1 MLKEGYGGKTLKR
14 VWLFILCWLLFLPS
28 TMGYAQ
34 DKVWMQNQNKDD
46 FYRIIAENLTRSK
59 NPDGSYCVMGNE
71 ETVKNFSWENIDI
84 VIKKPLIQD
93 IVNSILHYRDYRDI
107 QNVIEECQRYY
118 FFVVCSGNY
127 KLNPREYFTNEGVYQ
142 EVNARNIYMMF
153 KVPDA
158 GLGCETGDFL
168 YSLDTVK
175 IDHDIAKV
183 FITRSAK
190 TIDNNPAN
198 EDSDCGVVIEEAV
211 REGYLL
217 EKIEGQW
224 KIANVLFDNAD
235 YLEGDAQ
242 RIFNDENQTVNLFR
256 MFEDAED
263 ASIWTERFSFERCQR
278 KDYCPYGNFMS
289 YIFGDVETPA
299 FNFDKLIN
307 ERDNTDAT
315 LES

>member
-1 MLKEGYGGKTLKR
+1 MFYGGKILKR
-14 VWLFILCWLLFLPS
+14 IWLCVFCLLLFLPS
-28 TMGYAQ
+28 TVSYAQ
-34 DKVWMQNQNKDD
+34 GKAWMQSQDKDD
-46 FYRIIAENLTRSK
+46 FYRIIAGNLTRSE

-71 ETVKNFSWENIDI
+71 ETQKTFGWNNIEI
-84 VIKKPLIQD
+84 AVKKPFIQD
-93 IVNSILHYRDYRDI
+93 IINSILHYRDYRDI

-127 KLNPREYFTNEGVYQ
+127 KLNPSEHFTNEGVYQ
-142 EVNARNIYMMF
+142 EANARNIYMMF

-158 GLGCETGDFL
+158 GLGCETGDFT

-175 IDHDIAKV
+175 IDHDVAKV

-190 TIDNNPAN
+190 TIGNNSAN
-198 EDSDCGVVIEEAV
+198 EGNDCGVVIEEAV

-217 EKIEGQW
+217 EKTEGQW
-224 KIANVLFDNAD
+224 KIANILFDNAD
-235 YLEGDAQ
+235 YLEGDTQ

-263 ASIWTERFSFERCQR
+263 ASIWTERFSFEKCQR

-289 YIFGDVETPA
+289 YIIGDIETPA
-299 FNFDKLIN
+299 FNYDKLIN
-307 ERDNTDAT
+307 ERDNMDAT
-315 LES
+315 LDS